1 MIRDGRLDPN
11 YGSQTREEDELYGE
25 EYNPFKDSDLELGG
39 GRRRKTRKK
48 RRKRR
53 NKTIKNKK
61 KKRKTRRKRGR
72 RRKRRK
78 RKTRKN

>member
-25 EYNPFKDSDLELGG
+25 EYNPFKDSDLDQVEAADE
-39 GRRRKTRKK
+39 KTRKREEK
-48 RRKRR
+48 EE
-53 NKTIKNKK
+53 KNYKK
-61 KKRKTRRKRGR
+61 EEEKRKTRRKRGG